1 MKRTSQKVCL
11 LEEEGYQ
18 LDSRIVQVLRDLKI
32 NISSEQDT
40 SKETSSQ
47 LENTWDSA
55 LLDED
60 EWA

>member
-1 MKRTSQKVCL
+1 MKRTSQKLCVL
-11 LEEEGYQ
+11 GEEGYQ

-47 LENTWDSA
+47 LENMGDSA